1 MFTDA
6 YIQIEGKLHSK
17 KLKVEVNLGDTPE
30 QMKAGKEYSEKLTG
44 KKSYAA
50 ILNFMVQ
57 NEFEL
62 VQTLGYTEA
71 YSGTGGTTGI
81 FFIMKKNTAPR

>member
-1 MFTDA
+1 M
-6 YIQIEGKLHSK
+6 
-17 KLKVEVNLGDTPE
+17 EVNWGDTPE

-57 NEFEL
+57 NKFEP
-62 VQTLGYTEA
+62 VQTPGYTEA

-81 FFIMKKNTAPR
+81 VFVMKKSTASR